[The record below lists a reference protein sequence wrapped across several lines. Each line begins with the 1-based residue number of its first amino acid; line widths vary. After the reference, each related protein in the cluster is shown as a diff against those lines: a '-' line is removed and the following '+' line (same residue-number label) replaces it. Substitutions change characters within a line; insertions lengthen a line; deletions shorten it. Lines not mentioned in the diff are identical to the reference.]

1 MTADS
6 SAIGVRPIVRPF
18 EASKIEAQARLK
30 QGRILTQILPLHTFW
45 PAEAYHRDYA
55 HSHALHYTLY
65 RQGCGRDARLE
76 EVWGR

>member
-1 MTADS
+1 
-6 SAIGVRPIVRPF
+6 
-18 EASKIEAQARLK
+18 LK
-30 QGRILTQILPLHTFW
+30 QGRIVTQILPLRTFW